1 MIFVLRL
8 GHRVSRDKRV
18 TSHIALTARA
28 LGADGAIISGEEDRP
43 MIKSIEDV
51 AERWGGT
58 FSCKY
63 EKDWKGVIGAYKEK
77 GYKIVHLTFY
87 GLPIRQKI
95 EEIRNKDVLVIVGA
109 EKVPKDLYYVADY
122 NISITNQPHSEISA
136 LAIFLHEYFSGKE
149 LEKTFENAR
158 IKIIPRER
166 GKKILR

>member
-28 LGADGAIISGEEDRP
+28 LGTDGVIISGEEDRP

-51 AERWGGT
+51 VERWGGT

-63 EKDWKGVIGAYKEK
+63 EKDWKGVIGAYKKK

-87 GLPIRQKI
+87 GWPIRQKI
-95 EEIRNKDVLVIVGA
+95 EEMRNKDVLVIVGA

-136 LAIFLHEYFSGKE
+136 LAIFLHEYFSGE
-149 LEKTFENAR
+149 DLEKIFENAK
-158 IKIIPRER
+158 IKIIPREK
-166 GKKILR
+166 GKKVLR

>member
-28 LGADGAIISGEEDRP
+28 LGADGVIISGEEDRP

-95 EEIRNKDVLVIVGA
+95 EEIRNKDALVIVGA

-136 LAIFLHEYFSGKE
+136 LAIFLHEYFKGKE

-166 GKKILR
+166 GKKVLR